1 MPQDHRPDPASSG
14 GPDTHRRARRR
25 TWAGILFVVA
35 AVVAA
40 AGTLVVGLGGD
51 WLGAGRGAA
60 LTGVFVI
67 AALVRLKWE
76 GRSSPLLDTI
86 TLLLAAAFVVLL
98 IAAG

>member
-1 MPQDHRPDPASSG
+1 MTEKDRARSG
-14 GPDTHRRARRR
+14 SDEATKARRR
-25 TWAGILFVVA
+25 TWAGIAFVVA
-35 AVVAA
+35 AVVSG

-67 AALVRLKWE
+67 AALTRLRWE
-76 GRSSPLLDTI
+76 GRSSPLLDAL

-98 IAAG
+98 VAAE